1 MIIDNYWWL
10 LVTIDNYFIYDTSVY
25 MYKWKF
31 EHTFWLF
38 MIIYEIMNDCFYY
51 DVSVVYING
60 GSGITFFEKNL
71 EN

>member
-51 DVSVVYING
+51 DMLV
-60 GSGITFFEKNL
+60 
-71 EN
+71 